1 MMMNYHSRIKR
12 RTFISK
18 PVAFLLFCLFILS
31 VFFFSPVSNGF
42 RFLAHS
48 IRGDKLIKGLF
59 DLFASKRSLIEENT
73 ALELKISE
81 LELGLIER
89 DVLIAENEELKGIK
103 TGKNSLVATVLL
115 HPGFS
120 PFDTLFISKG
130 ASDSVEL
137 GDLVLYHSLVIGEIS
152 EVNTNTSRVVLF
164 SMGDKTFPVRIGKN
178 RIEAEARGLGG
189 GTFEVRLPKNVP
201 IENGDPVLLSADK
214 PRIFGRVEDIEF
226 EESDAFQRILFALP
240 ININNI
246 DFVTIE
252 KHDL

>member
-1 MMMNYHSRIKR
+1 MMMNYHSRIKK

-18 PVAFLLFCLFILS
+18 PVAFLLFCLFITS
-31 VFFFSPVSNGF
+31 IFFFSPISNGF

-48 IRGDKLIKGLF
+48 MKGDRLVKGLF
-59 DLFASKRSLIEENT
+59 DLFALKRTLIEENKS
-73 ALELKISE
+73 LKLKVSE
-81 LELGLIER
+81 LELGLI
-89 DVLIAENEELKGIK
+89 DKDILVAENEELKGIK
-103 TGKNSLVATVLL
+103 VGKNSLVATVLL

-120 PFDTLFISKG
+120 PFDTLLVSRG
-130 ASDSVEL
+130 ASAGVEL

-152 EVNTNTSRVVLF
+152 EVNPTTSRVVLF

-178 RIEAEARGLGG
+178 RVEAEARGLGG

-214 PRIFGRVEDIEF
+214 PRVFGRVEDIEV